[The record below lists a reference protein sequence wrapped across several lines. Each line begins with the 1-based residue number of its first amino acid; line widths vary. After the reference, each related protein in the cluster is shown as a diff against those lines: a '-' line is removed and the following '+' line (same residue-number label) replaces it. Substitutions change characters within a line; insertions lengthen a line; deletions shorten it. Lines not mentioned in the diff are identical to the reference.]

1 MKKTL
6 IIIIAVLLAVIGFL
20 AVKKQPVIIQET
32 HTDRYIDSLI
42 SVSKVIQAR
51 EERMREDQ
59 RQRDSV
65 RIAES
70 NARIKQLERR
80 IAAIP
85 REIEKISSDS
95 LAGIVDRMIP
105 IENDTV
111 LNINVS
117 QGRVLV
123 SSYMQIE
130 PLQAVILAQ
139 RTRII
144 QDSVASVFRDQSSH
158 RQIQALEVE
167 IQAKDIRNAGTE
179 QENAV
184 LRKELRR
191 QKVKTVLISI
201 GGSLLILLVAL

>member
-20 AVKKQPVIIQET
+20 AVRKPTVIVNET
-32 HTDRYIDSLI
+32 HTDQYIDSLI
-42 SVSKVIQAR
+42 SLSKIVQAR
-51 EERMREDQ
+51 EERLRTEQ
-59 RQRDSV
+59 RKRDSV

-70 NARIKQLERR
+70 NATIRRLEYR
-80 IAAIP
+80 IASIP
-85 REIEKISSDS
+85 NEIERISSDS
-95 LAGIVDRMIP
+95 LDLVIDAAIP
-105 IENDTV
+105 VENDTMV
-111 LNINVS
+111 NVNLS

-123 SSYMQIE
+123 SSFFQIE

-139 RTRII
+139 RARII
-144 QDSVASVFRDQSSH
+144 QDSVASVLRDQSSQ
-158 RQIQALEVE
+158 RQIEALGLE

-201 GGSLLILLVAL
+201 GGAILIVLVAL